1 MMHSEQIK
9 KIIHQGLPCEHLE
22 IEGDGDHFEAVVV
35 SAEFAGKTRVQRQQR
50 VNALLRAYFD
60 SGKLHALS
68 MKTLTPEEW
77 NAARG

>member
-9 KIIHQGLPCEHLE
+9 KIIRAGLACEHLD

-35 SAEFAGKTRVQRQQR
+35 SAEFVGKSRVQRQQR
-50 VNALLRAYFD
+50 VNALLRDCFD

-77 NAARG
+77 SAARG